1 MIGTILCWIYFL
13 VPTLLAISQL
23 DLLRR
28 NFDSATIPTEQIIVK
43 AYQNQSL
50 QCPGANEH
58 SLVNSLQ
65 WISLTQDKKILEY
78 SRSSLTVYSEQHRI
92 SLAKDY
98 GLTIHPVVAIDTG
111 DYICLINGRP
121 EPDGVIQLR
130 VMDVPDPPGRP
141 LIVSFTSRTVDLSWA
156 SPQNNHFSAI
166 NHYIIHSRVG
176 EDGEWDDKDIKTP
189 SNDTTYQVI
198 GLHPYTVYSFRVMA
212 VNSMGMSQPSKPS
225 YYMVTLREV
234 PAGHVTIT
242 NAKNESASSVYF
254 SWLAPPPDT
263 IFGEFLG
270 YRISYKPRT
279 LPEDNKEIYLRD
291 PTVTNHLLTQLEPWT
306 QYYVTVQVFNPEGL
320 GPNTTVLIMTDE
332 GVPDKPR
339 NLTILDYTSNSI
351 YLQWAN
357 PLKKNGVI
365 EGYRVYYMNN
375 NFTEVQPDK
384 IPYNEPLIY
393 YNLTRLKPMTEY
405 TIFVKAFT
413 QKHEGYSSDSQ
424 IAVTDISGPSPPKIL
439 NLSCQANETIY
450 IQWERPSSFYYSI
463 DYYYV
468 YINLGNT
475 LYDNITI
482 PTTKD
487 HLETTYTRKNVTPN
501 ADYKIQIQAST
512 RSNRTHR
519 LVMGKMSVPSH
530 IYISRNCDKVVDYL
544 SHTTNELGAGILAG
558 VLCASLALLVAGLG
572 FLIWRKCFRAPYYY
586 LDNPQCSAA
595 ALDWNITPEPTADYT
610 GPIPV
615 SLFSRHVQELH
626 ADGDIGF
633 SKEYESIQNEASNE
647 INSSEHS
654 QHPDNKPKN
663 RYLNIIAYDHS
674 RVHLLTMKGQ
684 KISTYINAN
693 YIDGFQ
699 MNRAYIGTQGPLPS
713 TFDCFWR
720 MVWEQRVTIIVMITN
735 LVERGRRKCDMYW
748 PKEGTETY
756 GVIQV
761 KLVKEDIM
769 ATYTVRT
776 LSIRHLRVNVKNKK
790 NSLAEKLVYQY
801 HYTNWPDHGTP
812 DHPLPVIHF
821 VKKSSA
827 ANSQDSGPIVV
838 HCSAGVGRTGTY
850 IVLDA
855 MLRQI
860 RARGE
865 VNIFGFLK
873 HIRAQRNFLVQTEE
887 QYIFIH
893 DALVEAIECGETN
906 ICRETF
912 PRYVSVLQN
921 TNTDEK
927 DELWKPLDV
936 QFRLVT
942 SFVCK
947 DFHLVS
953 ANKPV
958 NQPKNRCAVILPVES
973 SRVHLTPKPGEDGSD
988 YINASW
994 LQGFHSL
1001 REFIITQHPFKH
1013 TVHDFWQMIWDH
1025 SAHLIVMISFIDN
1038 SEYEVFWPV
1047 GDEIIETDT
1056 YTCKQT
1062 NEVTTSTYYLREFLM
1077 KSVQDDYEI
1086 PVKMLHCLNW
1096 PHQVSSI
1103 NEMYHLPNFILDMQ
1117 KIQNGP
1123 IVVVDRFGGTEA
1135 ATFCAL
1141 TTLKKHLIYDNKVDV
1156 YMYAKLYHN
1165 KRPGIWISSDDYM
1178 RLHLC
1183 VQSLCNPPEPGI
1195 TEVTPDLY
1203 AMANGTINNGS
1214 VSTDCIRIPP
1224 EEALLD
1230 TMDLLNDKRNY

>member
-1 MIGTILCWIYFL
+1 MGHAFVYVVIAFC
-13 VPTLLAISQL
+13 
-23 DLLRR
+23 DL
-28 NFDSATIPTEQIIVK
+28 I
-43 AYQNQSL
+43 
-50 QCPGANEH
+50 
-58 SLVNSLQ
+58 
-65 WISLTQDKKILEY
+65 LTQYTASNPYTTTDINEFSDKYPE
-78 SRSSLTVYSEQHRI
+78 
-92 SLAKDY
+92 
-98 GLTIHPVVAIDTG
+98 AIDTPTS
-111 DYICLINGRP
+111 DFP
-121 EPDGVIQLR
+121 
-130 VMDVPDPPGRP
+130 VPG
-141 LIVSFTSRTVDLSWA
+141 
-156 SPQNNHFSAI
+156 
-166 NHYIIHSRVG
+166 
-176 EDGEWDDKDIKTP
+176 
-189 SNDTTYQVI
+189 
-198 GLHPYTVYSFRVMA
+198 
-212 VNSMGMSQPSKPS
+212 
-225 YYMVTLREV
+225 
-234 PAGHVTIT
+234 
-242 NAKNESASSVYF
+242 
-254 SWLAPPPDT
+254 
-263 IFGEFLG
+263 
-270 YRISYKPRT
+270 
-279 LPEDNKEIYLRD
+279 
-291 PTVTNHLLTQLEPWT
+291 
-306 QYYVTVQVFNPEGL
+306 
-320 GPNTTVLIMTDE
+320 
-332 GVPDKPR
+332 KPR
-339 NLTILDYTSNSI
+339 NLTILDYTSVSI

-357 PLKKNGVI
+357 PEKKNGVI

-375 NFTEVQPDK
+375 NFTEVQHDK
-384 IPYNEPLIY
+384 IPFDEPLVR
-393 YNLTRLKPMTEY
+393 YNLTGLKPFTEY
-405 TIFVKAFT
+405 TIFVKGFT
-413 QKHEGYSSDSQ
+413 QKHEGDPSDSVV
-424 IAVTDISGPSPPKIL
+424 ATTDISGPSAPKVL

-450 IQWERPSSFYYSI
+450 IHWGRPSNFFYSI
-463 DYYYV
+463 EYYYV
-468 YINLGNT
+468 YINLGNH

-482 PTTKD
+482 STTKD
-487 HLETTYTRKNVTPN
+487 HLETTYILKNVTPN
-501 ADYKIQIQAST
+501 ANYHVQIQAST

-519 LVMGKMSVPSH
+519 LILGELSPPIHVYVSKNCRQPHDYMS
-530 IYISRNCDKVVDYL
+530 R
-544 SHTTNELGAGILAG
+544 TTSELGAGILAG
-558 VLCASLALLVAGLG
+558 VLCASLALLLAGIG
-572 FLIWRKCFRAPYYY
+572 FLIWSHSFEEWACAKDPLSPSPQNHDFLTNPTILIAEMPLESLARQKEVGLVWVTGHMGIPGNERSDQLLERLGSGEHLQGPEPILGISRGSINGALSRWAYRRLGMSWRMNTGCRQAHNFLDGPDRKCFRAPYYY

-595 ALDWNITPEPTADYT
+595 ALDWNTIPEPDSDHN

-615 SLFSRHVQELH
+615 SLFARHVQELH

-633 SKEYESIQNEASNE
+633 SKEYEAIQNDAVNE

-674 RVHLLTMKGQ
+674 RVHLLTMPGQ

-699 MNRAYIGTQGPLPS
+699 VNKAYIGTQGPLPS

-776 LSIRHLRVNVKNKK
+776 LSIRHLRVNIKNKK
-790 NSLAEKLVYQY
+790 KAALAEKTVYQY

-827 ANSQDSGPIVV
+827 ANPPDGGPIVV

-855 MLRQI
+855 MLKQI
-860 RARGE
+860 RSRGE

-893 DALVEAIECGETN
+893 DSLVEAIECGETN
-906 ICRETF
+906 ISREKF

-921 TNTDEK
+921 LNQEDK
-927 DELWKPLDV
+927 NELWKPLDV

-942 SFVCK
+942 SFLCK

-953 ANKPV
+953 ANKPI

-994 LQGFHSL
+994 FQGFHSL
-1001 REFIITQHPFKH
+1001 REFIITQHPFKP
-1013 TVHDFWQMIWDH
+1013 TMQDFWQMIWDH
-1025 SAHLIVMISFIDN
+1025 SAQLIVMISFIDN

-1047 GDEIIETDT
+1047 GNEVIETDT

-1062 NEVTTSTYYLREFLM
+1062 QENGNSTYYIREFLM
-1077 KSVQDDYEI
+1077 RSVQDDYEI
-1086 PVKMLHCLNW
+1086 PVKMVHCHNW
-1096 PHQVSSI
+1096 PHQASNLSEI
-1103 NEMYHLPNFILDMQ
+1103 YHLPNFILDMQ
-1117 KIQNGP
+1117 KIPNGP

-1178 RLHLC
+1178 KLHLC
-1183 VQSLCNPPEPGI
+1183 IQTLCNPPEPQI
-1195 TEVTPDLY
+1195 QEVTPDLY

-1214 VSTDCIRIPP
+1214 ISTDCIRVPP
-1224 EEALLD
+1224 E
-1230 TMDLLNDKRNY
+1230 